1 MRVRGQRSCKV
12 DHFFQRF
19 RVEEETRNQLKLV
32 CLTVNRTPEMLEKET
47 VVSEFKGVDSVALL
61 PEDPSSEN
69 VPRASVNSCTLCKLS
84 MRQEI

>member
-1 MRVRGQRSCKV
+1 
-12 DHFFQRF
+12 
-19 RVEEETRNQLKLV
+19 
-32 CLTVNRTPEMLEKET
+32 MLEKEIA
-47 VVSEFKGVDSVALL
+47 VAEFKGVDSVALL